1 MPVLNIALS
10 VEGMLSWMQMPVSG
24 LQLAFA
30 IWWLAVLIVRTD
42 ADLVVASVDKNLT
55 VFLKKYFPKETKA
68 KQQDN
73 DIAAS
78 IEMYGEDF
86 ANVKCLV
93 M

>member
-1 MPVLNIALS
+1 MDADACK
-10 VEGMLSWMQMPVSG
+10 WTPVS
-24 LQLAFA
+24 LHYS
-30 IWWLAVLIVRTD
+30 WLAILKLRTG
-42 ADLVVASVDKNLT
+42 ADLVVANVDKNLT

-73 DIAAS
+73 DVAAS

>member
-1 MPVLNIALS
+1 
-10 VEGMLSWMQMPVSG
+10 
-24 LQLAFA
+24 
-30 IWWLAVLIVRTD
+30 
-42 ADLVVASVDKNLT
+42 LVVASVDKNLT

-68 KQQDN
+68 KQQEN

-78 IEMYGEDF
+78 VEMYGEDF